1 MKLVTH
7 LRRERRQDLVRFKK
21 ANAVSLACEVCGFDS
36 FKKYG
41 IDYCEVHHLTPLSE
55 LETESETTLEDL
67 AIVCANCHRVIHS
80 ENPPIQLLALKKII
94 EGFKL
99 R

>member
-7 LRRERRQDLVRFKK
+7 LGRERRQDLVRFKK
-21 ANAVSLACEVCGFDS
+21 ANAVSLACVGCGFGS

-67 AIVCANCHRVIHS
+67 AIVCANCHRVIHFRKS
-80 ENPPIQLLALKKII
+80 TNTAIGLKENHRR
-94 EGFKL
+94 F
-99 R
+99 